1 MERLSPRM
9 FRRQRS
15 IPLRGSAA
23 ALCNNLSV
31 LHLPVCNLTHFG
43 VVHGPSAQLLSVAPE
58 GVPLA
63 QRQLHAKEG
72 AGVSS
77 PLITQVRNEAGSGV
91 AEPSPLQTSR
101 NRPSLTL

>member
-1 MERLSPRM
+1 M
-9 FRRQRS
+9 FRRERS

-23 ALCNNLSV
+23 ALGNNLSV
-31 LHLPVCNLTHFG
+31 LHLPVCNLTHFA

-72 AGVSS
+72 PGVSS
-77 PLITQVRNEAGSGV
+77 PLITQVRKEVGSGV
-91 AEPSPLQTSR
+91 AESSPNPALLSP
-101 NRPSLTL
+101 NLKE